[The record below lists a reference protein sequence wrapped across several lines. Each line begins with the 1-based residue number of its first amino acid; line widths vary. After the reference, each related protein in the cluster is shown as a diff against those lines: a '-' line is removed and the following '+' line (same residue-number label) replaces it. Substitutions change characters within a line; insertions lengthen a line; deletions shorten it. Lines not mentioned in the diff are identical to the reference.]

1 MKVED
6 VYQFFFHPWS
16 DEHSFE
22 TQIAATIT
30 DIALSI
36 LSGGLFLIPFLY
48 FQWKDRDVKQMH
60 NATAATKVASEILKS
75 PNPPPVVRSTNTH
88 LSSKARTVKE
98 KQAWQLNQFEQW
110 AASGQWSKIHNA
122 HYDWWMYPIDQPSRG
137 HGTTYQLN
145 SREITE
151 LKADPEFMANY
162 IRGVVLGAQAWGWDV
177 LNVKPIDNPTS
188 DQKWQNW
195 DVRLGKMADSLRLFG
210 EEELRASMRQYVQK
224 NNILLQ
230 DWVYTSLEL

>member
-177 LNVKPIDNPTS
+177 LNVKQLTIQHLTRNGKIGTS
-188 DQKWQNW
+188 VSAKWQT
-195 DVRLGKMADSLRLFG
+195 LSDSS
-210 EEELRASMRQYVQK
+210 AKK
-224 NNILLQ
+224 NLEQACVNTFRKTIFCSRIG
-230 DWVYTSLEL
+230 YTPL